1 MGRSFSRLPL
11 SGGSLTR
18 ISFFPGAG
26 RTARIVALG
35 LLLAAGAF
43 LPVRAGVLPE
53 SVVKILNAAGVPE
66 DSLSVYI
73 RDVTQVQPLVSLNAD
88 VPRNPASVMK
98 LVTTAAAL
106 HLLGPGFTW
115 ETHAYADGKLVGDR
129 LDGDLVLKGYGDPYL
144 VTESFWTFLR
154 RLRVKGLRQITGDL
168 VIDNSYFSIVPRDR
182 GAFDGRPYHAYNV
195 LPSALLVNFQT
206 YEFQMLPDRG
216 SRRIQVT
223 TNPPSATLAIHNRLK
238 YSNGHCRGQKF
249 RIQMHV
255 LEGLPDDTV
264 RFSGSYPFSCG
275 AHALLRTVSS
285 HESFVHG
292 VFTALWRELGGEFE
306 GGVRSGT
313 ASGGARRLFVHR
325 SYPLSDV
332 IRPMNKFSNN
342 VMTRNLFL
350 TLGAERHGAPGTVS
364 KGRVAVREW
373 LQSIGVDPGGLVIE
387 NGSGLSRTSKASA
400 RLIGEMLL
408 EVYRS
413 PYMPEFIS
421 SLPLAAIDG
430 TMRKRFRNGPMQGR
444 MHVKTGL
451 IDHVRSM
458 GGYMLNSN
466 GRTFVV
472 VVLQNDRN
480 IHHQTGTR
488 IQDALIEWLFDR

>member
-1 MGRSFSRLPL
+1 MGRKFLRKCAKAGPPL
-11 SGGSLTR
+11 RMLFFTGVTR
-18 ISFFPGAG
+18 AGA
-26 RTARIVALG
+26 VALTG
-35 LLLAAGAF
+35 LLLAAVISPPVGAG
-43 LPVRAGVLPE
+43 PLPE
-53 SVVKILNAAGVPE
+53 PVVKILNAAGVPD
-66 DSLSVYI
+66 DSLSVYV
-73 RDVTQVQPLVSLNAD
+73 RDVTQVQPLVSFNAD

-106 HLLGPGFTW
+106 HVLGPGFTW
-115 ETHAYADGKLVGDR
+115 ETHAYADGKIAGDR

-144 VTESFWTFLR
+144 VTEAFWTFLR

-216 SRRIQVT
+216 SKRIQVT
-223 TNPPSATLAIHNRLK
+223 TSPPSATLAIHNRLK
-238 YSNGHCRGQKF
+238 FTNGHCRGQKF

-264 RFSGSYPFSCG
+264 RFSGEYPSACG
-275 AHALLRTVSS
+275 SHALLRTVSS

-313 ASGGARRLFVHR
+313 APGGARRLFVHR

-350 TLGAERHGAPGTVS
+350 TLGAERHGAPGSVS
-364 KGRVAVREW
+364 KGRVVVREW
-373 LQSIGVDPGGLVIE
+373 LQSIGVDPGGLVID

-413 PYMPEFIS
+413 PYMPEFVS

-430 TMRKRFRNGPMQGR
+430 TMRKRFRNGPMHGR
-444 MHVKTGL
+444 MHIKTGL
-451 IDHVRSM
+451 IDHVRSL
-458 GGYMLNSN
+458 GGYMLNRN

-472 VVLQNDRN
+472 VVLQNHRN
-480 IHHQTGTR
+480 IHHQTGTQ
-488 IQDALIEWLFDR
+488 IQDTLIEWLFDR

>member
-182 GAFDGRPYHAYNV
+182 GAFDGRP
-195 LPSALLVNFQT
+195 
-206 YEFQMLPDRG
+206 
-216 SRRIQVT
+216 
-223 TNPPSATLAIHNRLK
+223 
-238 YSNGHCRGQKF
+238 
-249 RIQMHV
+249 
-255 LEGLPDDTV
+255 
-264 RFSGSYPFSCG
+264 RF
-275 AHALLRTVSS
+275 
-285 HESFVHG
+285 
-292 VFTALWRELGGEFE
+292 W
-306 GGVRSGT
+306 
-313 ASGGARRLFVHR
+313 
-325 SYPLSDV
+325 
-332 IRPMNKFSNN
+332 
-342 VMTRNLFL
+342 
-350 TLGAERHGAPGTVS
+350 
-364 KGRVAVREW
+364 
-373 LQSIGVDPGGLVIE
+373 
-387 NGSGLSRTSKASA
+387 
-400 RLIGEMLL
+400 
-408 EVYRS
+408 
-413 PYMPEFIS
+413 
-421 SLPLAAIDG
+421 
-430 TMRKRFRNGPMQGR
+430 
-444 MHVKTGL
+444 
-451 IDHVRSM
+451 
-458 GGYMLNSN
+458 
-466 GRTFVV
+466 
-472 VVLQNDRN
+472 
-480 IHHQTGTR
+480 
-488 IQDALIEWLFDR
+488 